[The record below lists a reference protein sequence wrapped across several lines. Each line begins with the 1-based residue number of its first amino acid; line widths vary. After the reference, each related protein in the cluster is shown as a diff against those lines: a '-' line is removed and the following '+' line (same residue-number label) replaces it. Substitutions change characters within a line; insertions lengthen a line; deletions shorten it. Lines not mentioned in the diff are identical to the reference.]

1 MKAKNYH
8 MMSGYQK
15 VIYHLSLFFKNLPHN
30 LKKFFKNLG
39 KAIACFFIRI
49 VEGFANFGRTFS
61 EGNKF
66 TKLSFL
72 IMGLSCLIY
81 GPFWMGLSFFLI
93 EILFILFIKEFAI
106 LYLVDLTTL
115 GTQAEVETF
124 NEAKG
129 IMEYITAD
137 NSMLILLYSVLSLV
151 VISVFIIA
159 YIQSTKECLNAQHRH
174 EREEQAQSFKMMLRS
189 LKDENYHITL
199 LSIPTLLLICFTI
212 IPLIFMILLAFTN
225 YDANHQPPGNLFT
238 WVGFGNF
245 KDVFGKNAIKSYTF
259 LYLLR
264 WDLIWSFFAT
274 FLNYILGMIL
284 AMMINK
290 KGIRGKKIW
299 RTIFVITIAVPQF
312 VTLLLMS
319 KILGDNGTV
328 NLILERFGLSTIPFL
343 TDGHTARIVI
353 IIVDL
358 WVGIPYTMLIT
369 SGILMNIPSELYESA
384 KIDGANAA
392 VSFFKI
398 TLPYVLFVTTPYLIT
413 QFVGNFNNF
422 NVIYLLTGGGP
433 QSTVLYQAGETDLLV
448 TWLYKLTINY
458 QDYNLASV
466 IGILVFVVSA
476 SLSLIVFNMS
486 SSVKNEEQF
495 Q

>member
-1 MKAKNYH
+1 MIAKNYH
-8 MMSGYQK
+8 MMSGTQRFL
-15 VIYHLSLFFKNLPHN
+15 YHLSIFFKNLPQN
-30 LKKFFKNLG
+30 IKKFFVMVG
-39 KAIACFFIRI
+39 KAIAGFFIGI
-49 VEGFANFGRTFS
+49 IEGFANFGRTFY
-61 EGNKF
+61 EGNAV

-81 GPFWMGLSFFLI
+81 GPFWMGISFLLI
-93 EILFILFIKEFAI
+93 EIFFILFIKEFAMI
-106 LYLVDLTTL
+106 YLVNLATL

-151 VISVFIIA
+151 VILIFVIA
-159 YIQSTKECLNAQHRH
+159 YIQSTKESLKSQKRYKDK
-174 EREEQAQSFKMMLRS
+174 ETAQSFKVMIKS

-199 LSIPTLLLICFTI
+199 LSVPTLLLICFTV

-238 WVGFGNF
+238 WVGFENF
-245 KDVFGKNAIKSYTF
+245 KDVFGKNAIKSHTF
-259 LYLLR
+259 LYLLQ

-274 FLNYILGMIL
+274 FLNYIFGMIL
-284 AMMINK
+284 AIMINK
-290 KGIRGKKIW
+290 KGIKGKKIW

-319 KILGDNGTV
+319 KILGDAGTL
-328 NLILERFGLSTIPFL
+328 NLILERLGFQSVPFL

-369 SGILMNIPSELYESA
+369 SGILMNIPAELYESA
-384 KIDGANAA
+384 KMDGANAV
-392 VSFFKI
+392 VSFFRI
-398 TLPYVLFVTTPYLIT
+398 HFHMFCL
-413 QFVGNFNNF
+413 
-422 NVIYLLTGGGP
+422 
-433 QSTVLYQAGETDLLV
+433 
-448 TWLYKLTINY
+448 
-458 QDYNLASV
+458 
-466 IGILVFVVSA
+466 
-476 SLSLIVFNMS
+476 
-486 SSVKNEEQF
+486 
-495 Q
+495 